1 MRSLWLKEQTK
12 VFFCSSFSRAN
23 KQTQVLQG
31 AGTTCTSVQFVLLSS
46 FTTETSIISFY
57 VFFVSLPSEKERL
70 PCVRFEPQANISSD
84 ERRWQILFSYL
95 RLAECHFAYEIDD
108 INKRPIFFTGKYY
121 SWFRDWNIS
130 AKAQS
135 PSKILFYHLAQT
147 EMPLNDLPRI
157 DKRESTFWSN
167 EWMSEKK
174 KKNSRQITEIFR
186 HNKTRTYY
194 IVFSPWIHL
203 KIQCLV
209 GVGAN
214 TRRHQA
220 TLWIPFNSEMPQ
232 DLNTEKTLVSSLGQ
246 TFRPEGGILWCRHDT
261 NIKEMLLSAAEWVL
275 GRQRKKTNSIWR
287 QTPKSFKASRRESGS
302 LRPTK

>member
-1 MRSLWLKEQTK
+1 MCSLFHYFRKKKGCLVWDLST
-12 VFFCSSFSRAN
+12 
-23 KQTQVLQG
+23 KQTFPAMKDDERSYFRICAVLNV
-31 AGTTCTSVQFVLLSS
+31 TLLMKSM
-46 FTTETSIISFY
+46 TLINDRIIS
-57 VFFVSLPSEKERL
+57 
-70 PCVRFEPQANISSD
+70 
-84 ERRWQILFSYL
+84 
-95 RLAECHFAYEIDD
+95 
-108 INKRPIFFTGKYY
+108 KYY

-157 DKRESTFWSN
+157 DKRESTFRSN

-174 KKNSRQITEIFR
+174 KKKSRQITEIFR

-214 TRRHQA
+214 TKCHQA

-232 DLNTEKTLVSSLGQ
+232 VLNTEKTLVSSLGQ
-246 TFRPEGGILWCRHDT
+246 TFLPEGGILWCRHDT

-275 GRQRKKTNSIWR
+275 GRQRKNTNSIWR
-287 QTPKSFKASRRESGS
+287 QTPKSFKASRRESAKLQTYQVKLQVWRRQCSKHLGVHENS
-302 LRPTK
+302 MNAVILNNTQQTGDFF